1 MVWKPHVTVAA
12 VIEREQRFLL
22 VEEET
27 PSGILFNQ
35 PAGHL
40 DMGEDLLTAVKREV
54 NEETAWHFTP
64 EALLGVQ
71 LWRKNPDSTTFLRIC
86 FTGSCYD
93 HNPEQPLDTGI
104 IATHW
109 LSRDEIAAMTTRLR
123 SPLVLQGVD
132 DYLAGK
138 RYPLALVQSFLDHAY
153 V

>member
-71 LWRKNPDSTTFLRIC
+71 LWRKNPDSTTF
-86 FTGSCYD
+86 FTHLLYG
-93 HNPEQPLDTGI
+93 
-104 IATHW
+104 
-109 LSRDEIAAMTTRLR
+109 
-123 SPLVLQGVD
+123 
-132 DYLAGK
+132 
-138 RYPLALVQSFLDHAY
+138 FLL
-153 V
+153 